1 MRYRFIDMHKKTWP
15 IRLMCKVLEVSAG
28 GYYGWRTRPESAR
41 SRSNRELDSQIRVV
55 YSEHKQRYGAPRIA
69 DELKDRGL
77 RCSENRVARRMQKLG
92 LQGIQAK
99 KFKRTTDSNHDK
111 PVAPDLV
118 QQDFTAAAANQK
130 WVSDVTYVWTDEGW
144 LYLAVVMDLY
154 SRAIVG
160 WSMDKR
166 MTQQLVMDALTMA
179 LFRRG
184 FPKGVIIHSDRGSQY
199 CSKAYQ
205 RLIKVMGLRCSM
217 GRRANCYDN
226 AAMESF
232 FHSLKVEL
240 IHRERYATRQAAK
253 AATFE
258 YIEVYY
264 NRKRKHSAIGHQIPM
279 MFEQE
284 SA

>member
-1 MRYRFIDMHKKTWP
+1 
-15 IRLMCKVLEVSAG
+15 MCKVLEVSAG

-41 SRSNRELDSQIRVV
+41 SRSNRELDSQIRIV
-55 YSEHKQRYGAPRIA
+55 YCEHKQRYGAPRIA

-77 RCSENRVARRMQKLG
+77 HCSENRVARRMQKLG

-166 MTQQLVMDALTMA
+166 MTQQLVCDALTMA

-258 YIEVYY
+258 YLEVYY

-279 MFEQE
+279 LFEQE

>member
-1 MRYRFIDMHKKTWP
+1 
-15 IRLMCKVLEVSAG
+15 
-28 GYYGWRTRPESAR
+28 
-41 SRSNRELDSQIRVV
+41 
-55 YSEHKQRYGAPRIA
+55 
-69 DELKDRGL
+69 
-77 RCSENRVARRMQKLG
+77 
-92 LQGIQAK
+92 
-99 KFKRTTDSNHDK
+99 
-111 PVAPDLV
+111 
-118 QQDFTAAAANQK
+118 
-130 WVSDVTYVWTDEGW
+130 
-144 LYLAVVMDLY
+144 MDLY

-166 MTQQLVMDALTMA
+166 MTQRLVMDALTMA

-205 RLIKVMGLRCSM
+205 RLIKVMGLRRSM

-253 AATFE
+253 AANFE

>member
-1 MRYRFIDMHKKTWP
+1 
-15 IRLMCKVLEVSAG
+15 MCKVLEVSAG

-55 YSEHKQRYGAPRIA
+55 YCEHKQRYGAPRIA

-111 PVAPDLV
+111 PVASDLV

-279 MFEQE
+279 LFEQE